1 MDDDGAL
8 RAPGPTTVS
17 ATTNN
22 HPYHFVPTRASS
34 RTYNLILFLHAA
46 LVLSNPEIGWSLKM
60 MIVEMPPHTNTQRT
74 FKSNRVSFFLFFSP
88 FFHSE

>member
-1 MDDDGAL
+1 MDDGAL

-34 RTYNLILFLHAA
+34 RTYNLILFLHAG
-46 LVLSNPEIGWSLKM
+46 LVLSNPEIGWSLKDDDRRDAAHK
-60 MIVEMPPHTNTQRT
+60 HTTY
-74 FKSNRVSFFLFFSP
+74 L
-88 FFHSE
+88 

>member
-17 ATTNN
+17 ATSN

-74 FKSNRVSFFLFFSP
+74 FKSNRFFSVLFSLFP
-88 FFHSE
+88 Q